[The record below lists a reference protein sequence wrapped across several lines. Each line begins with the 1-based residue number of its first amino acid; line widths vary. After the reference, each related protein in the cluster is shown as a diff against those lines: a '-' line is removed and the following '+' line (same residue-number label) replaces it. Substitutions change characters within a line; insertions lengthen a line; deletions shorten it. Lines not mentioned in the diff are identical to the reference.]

1 MVIEIC
7 DLPSKNIKTLT
18 IYAKLYG
25 NTFEPVNAYNMRLEV
40 MARTYKN
47 NHLFRG
53 LLQSEDGIISSILDV
68 NHRSITF
75 QTTFGVNEDLVDE
88 LKNRPEH
95 IVFSERSRIA
105 RLGLQIKCDPPDANS
120 LQGDMITLTLVA
132 STVIPGYPGLDEF
145 KDFFTPGLPVGRLVF
160 CDPEALLS
168 SDEVLEAI
176 ERAELKLPESTTIS
190 SDGSILIAPHKA
202 VCRFREPLDKRT
214 LGRILLREDGRELLN
229 RYQVRNAMPSVTI
242 GPGEGV
248 VTTCS
253 MYLNEHY
260 VVLQS
265 GFALG
270 RNLPATVLDPIKTR
284 GIRIYLEIVNQSHH
298 PIVNP
303 LISAKVYNAAK
314 SRNGLRRKKTAQTS
328 SFYSY
333 RQMREF
339 EEGFSRFSNTTCHF
353 LDKPVAVAL
362 GEADGLKKA
371 EIFLNGPAEDC
382 DVTRPMCSLAR
393 RDFSPNSECSH
404 VYATSRIEDAL
415 DRIPAVLIMKY
426 FPNIIEHRDIINLT
440 CEGKLKALYFYEPSC
455 EHGPFLSQQD
465 HHRLEEYHAF
475 GLEVYWVS
483 GLNDRLMKHTMRD
496 GMGYFV
502 APERIADFHKSMLF
516 AFYGSNQKLSPRGET
531 KLGELLDALIE
542 FWGQRIGIVTGGGS
556 GVMEQA
562 NTLARE
568 RGILSGAN
576 FLDITDQSM
585 TTDVDFCQV
594 FQATCRHS
602 RQKWFEIASF
612 PIFNIGGLG
621 SLEELG
627 ITLCNMKLSILDPV
641 PVILFDTEG
650 GGDFWNGIDDQ
661 INEMVKRGRAPAWI
675 KDNIVI
681 TDDPK
686 TVTDVYR
693 QRLQLF

>member
-1 MVIEIC
+1 M
-7 DLPSKNIKTLT
+7 
-18 IYAKLYG
+18 
-25 NTFEPVNAYNMRLEV
+25 
-40 MARTYKN
+40 
-47 NHLFRG
+47 FRG
-53 LLQSEDGIISSILDV
+53 LLQSEDGVISRILDV
-68 NHRSITF
+68 NSQLMTLE
-75 QTTFGVNEDLVDE
+75 TTFGLSEE
-88 LKNRPEH
+88 LIDQLRSQPEH

-105 RLGLQIKCDPPDANS
+105 RLGIQIECEPPGADSIKENK
-120 LQGDMITLTLVA
+120 ITLTLVA
-132 STVIPGYPGLDEF
+132 SAVIAGYPGLEEM
-145 KDFFTPGLPVGRLVF
+145 KDLFTMGLPVGRLVF

-168 SDEVLEAI
+168 SDEVLAAI
-176 ERAELKLPESTTIS
+176 ERSELKLPASTTIS
-190 SDGSILIAPHKA
+190 SDGSIVIAPHKV
-202 VCRFREPLDKRT
+202 VCRVKEPLDKQT
-214 LGRILLREDGRELLN
+214 LGQILLRKDGRKLLN
-229 RYQVRNAMPSVTI
+229 RYQVREAVPSVTI
-242 GPGEGV
+242 APGDGV

-253 MYLNEHY
+253 MYLNEHF

-265 GFALG
+265 GFAMG

-284 GIRIYLEIVNQSHH
+284 GIQIYLEIVNHSDH

-303 LISAKVYNAAK
+303 LISAKIYHAAK
-314 SRNGLRRKKTAQTS
+314 SRNGYRPPKAARKNNG
-328 SFYSY
+328 YSY
-333 RQMREF
+333 RQMRQLEKCF
-339 EEGFSRFSNTTCHF
+339 NSLDNSTCHF
-353 LDKPVAVAL
+353 IDKPLAL
-362 GEADGLKKA
+362 IPGDSEELNKA
-371 EIFLNGPAEDC
+371 EIFLNGPGQLCE
-382 DVTRPMCSLAR
+382 VTRAMCALAR
-393 RDFSPNSECSH
+393 RDFSPNSECAH
-404 VYATSRIEDAL
+404 VYATSKIQEVVKNG
-415 DRIPAVLIMKY
+415 PAVLALKY

-465 HHRLEEYHAF
+465 HHRLEEYYAF

-483 GLNDRLMKHTMRD
+483 GLNGRLMKHTMRD

-502 APERIADFHKSMLF
+502 APERNADFHFVAPERNADFHKSMLF
-516 AFYGSNQKLSPRGET
+516 AFYGSNQKLSGRGEER
-531 KLGELLDALIE
+531 LGALMDALID
-542 FWGQRIGIVTGGGS
+542 FWGKHIGIVTGGGS

-627 ITLCNMKLSILDPV
+627 ITLCNMKLAILDPV

-650 GGDFWNGIDDQ
+650 NGDYWDGIDDQ
-661 INEMVKRGRAPAWI
+661 INAMIKQGRAPEWI
-675 KDNIVI
+675 RDNIVI

>member
-1 MVIEIC
+1 
-7 DLPSKNIKTLT
+7 
-18 IYAKLYG
+18 
-25 NTFEPVNAYNMRLEV
+25 MRMEV

-47 NHLFRG
+47 NHPFRG
-53 LLQSEDGIISSILDV
+53 LLQSEDGIISRILDV

-75 QTTFGVNEDLVDE
+75 QTTFGLNEDLADE

-105 RLGLQIKCDPPDANS
+105 RLGIQIKCDPPGADS

-132 STVIPGYPGLDEF
+132 SAVISGYPGLDEF
-145 KDFFTPGLPVGRLVF
+145 KDFFTLGLPVGRLVF

-176 ERAELKLPESTTIS
+176 EGAELKLPASTTIS
-190 SDGSILIAPHKA
+190 SDGSILIAPHKV
-202 VCRFREPLDKRT
+202 VCQFREPLDRET

-242 GPGEGV
+242 APGEGV

-284 GIRIYLEIVNQSHH
+284 GIRIYLEIVNQSNH

-314 SRNGLRRKKTAQTS
+314 SRNGLWRKKAAQVS
-328 SFYSY
+328 HFYTY
-333 RQMREF
+333 RDMREF
-339 EEGFSRFSNTTCHF
+339 EERFYCLSNTTCHF
-353 LDKPVAVAL
+353 LDKPVAVAP

-371 EIFLNGPAEDC
+371 KIFLNGPSGDC
-382 DVTRPMCSLAR
+382 DVTRAMCSLAR

-426 FPNIIEHRDIINLT
+426 FPNIIEHRDIINLI

-475 GLEVYWVS
+475 GIEVYWVS

-562 NTLARE
+562 NTLARK

-612 PIFNIGGLG
+612 PIFNVGGLG

-661 INEMVKRGRAPAWI
+661 INEMVSRGRAPEWI

-681 TDDPK
+681 TDNPK

-693 QRLQLF
+693 ERLQLF

>member
-1 MVIEIC
+1 
-7 DLPSKNIKTLT
+7 
-18 IYAKLYG
+18 
-25 NTFEPVNAYNMRLEV
+25 
-40 MARTYKN
+40 MARTHRDNY
-47 NHLFRG
+47 LFRG
-53 LLQSEDGIISSILDV
+53 LLQSEDGVISRILDV
-68 NHRSITF
+68 NNRSITF
-75 QTTFGVNEDLVDE
+75 QTTFGLNEDLVKE

-105 RLGLQIKCDPPDANS
+105 RLGIQIKCDPPDLNS
-120 LQGDMITLTLVA
+120 LKGDIVTLTLAA
-132 STVIPGYPGLDEF
+132 SAVISGYPGLDEF
-145 KDFFTPGLPVGRLVF
+145 KDFFTLGLPVGRLVF

-190 SDGSILIAPHKA
+190 SDGSIVIAPHKV
-202 VCRFREPLDKRT
+202 VCRFKEPLDKKA
-214 LGRILLREDGRELLN
+214 LGRILFREDGRELLN
-229 RYQVRNAMPSVTI
+229 RYQVRNALPSLTI
-242 GPGEGV
+242 APGEGV

-314 SRNGLRRKKTAQTS
+314 SRNGLRRKKAAQTS
-328 SFYSY
+328 TFYSY

-339 EEGFSRFSNTTCHF
+339 ENRFSRLSTTTCHF
-353 LDKPVAVAL
+353 IDKPVAVAC
-362 GEADGLKKA
+362 GEADGLRKA
-371 EIFLNGPAEDC
+371 EIFLNGPSEEC
-382 DVTRPMCSLAR
+382 DVTRAMCSLAR
-393 RDFSPNSECSH
+393 RDFSPNSECAH
-404 VYATSRIEDAL
+404 MYATSKIENAL

-475 GLEVYWVS
+475 GLEVFWVS

-502 APERIADFHKSMLF
+502 APERFADFHKSMLF
-516 AFYGSNQKLSPRGET
+516 AFYGSNQKLSPKGEA
-531 KLGELLDALIE
+531 KLGGLLEALIE
-542 FWGQRIGIVTGGGS
+542 FWGRRIGIVTGGGS

-576 FLDITDQSM
+576 FLDITDQTM

-612 PIFNIGGLG
+612 PIFNVGGLG

-661 INEMVKRGRAPAWI
+661 INEMVKRGRAPEWI

-681 TDDPK
+681 TDNPK

>member
-1 MVIEIC
+1 
-7 DLPSKNIKTLT
+7 
-18 IYAKLYG
+18 
-25 NTFEPVNAYNMRLEV
+25 
-40 MARTYKN
+40 MAGTDTN

-53 LLQSEDGIISSILDV
+53 LLQSEDGVISKVLEV
-68 NHRSITF
+68 NNRAITF
-75 QTTFGVNEDLVDE
+75 QTTFGLGEE
-88 LKNRPEH
+88 LSDQFRNQPEH

-105 RLGLQIKCDPPDANS
+105 RLGMQIKCDPLSADGPQVNT
-120 LQGDMITLTLVA
+120 ITLTQVA
-132 STVIPGYPGLDEF
+132 SPVIPGYPDLDEL
-145 KDFFTPGLPVGRLVF
+145 KDFFTLGLPVGRLVF
-160 CDPEALLS
+160 CDPKALLT

-176 ERAELKLPESTTIS
+176 DRAELKLPASTTIS
-190 SDGSILIAPHKA
+190 SDGSIVIASHKV
-202 VCRFREPLDKRT
+202 VCRFREPLRKKT

-229 RYQVRNAMPSVTI
+229 RYQVRDAVPSVNI
-242 GPGEGV
+242 APGEGV

-253 MYLNEHY
+253 MYLHEHC

-284 GIRIYLEIVNQSHH
+284 GIRIYLEIVNQSDH

-314 SRNGLRRKKTAQTS
+314 SLDIVRQKKVTQNGNYFT
-328 SFYSY
+328 Y

-339 EEGFSRFSNTTCHF
+339 EKRFTQTDDSSCHF
-353 LDKPVAVAL
+353 VNKPVAVIPDAK
-362 GEADGLKKA
+362 DGLKQA
-371 EIFLNGPAEDC
+371 RIFINGPGQTCE
-382 DVTRPMCSLAR
+382 VTSAICALAR
-393 RDFSPNSECSH
+393 HDFSPNSECSH
-404 VYATSRIEDAL
+404 LYATRRIEEA
-415 DRIPAVLIMKY
+415 IKNPAAVLVMRY
-426 FPNIIEHRDIINLT
+426 FPNIIEHRDIINLA
-440 CEGKLKALYFYEPSC
+440 CEGKLKALYFYEPSF

-465 HHRLEEYHAF
+465 HHRLEEYYAF

-483 GLNDRLMKHTMRD
+483 GLNGHLMKHTMRD

-502 APERIADFHKSMLF
+502 IPERIADFHKSMLF
-516 AFYGSNQKLSPRGET
+516 AFYGSNQRLQQKGEER
-531 KLGELLDALIE
+531 LGILMDELIA

-562 NTLARE
+562 NSLARA

-650 GGDFWNGIDDQ
+650 SGNFWNGIDGQ
-661 INEMVKRGRAPAWI
+661 INEMIRRERAPAWI

-686 TVTDVYR
+686 VVTDVYR

>member
-1 MVIEIC
+1 
-7 DLPSKNIKTLT
+7 
-18 IYAKLYG
+18 
-25 NTFEPVNAYNMRLEV
+25 
-40 MARTYKN
+40 MARIYKN

-53 LLQSEDGIISSILDV
+53 LLQSEDGVISKILDIN
-68 NHRSITF
+68 NHSVAF
-75 QTTFGVNEDLVDE
+75 QTTFGLNADLVDE
-88 LKNRPEH
+88 FKNRPEH

-105 RLGLQIKCDPPDANS
+105 RLGLQIKCNPPVADS
-120 LQGDMITLTLVA
+120 LKGDRITLNLEA
-132 STVIPGYPGLDEF
+132 SAVIPGYPGLDEF
-145 KDFFTPGLPVGRLVF
+145 KDLFALGLPVGRLVF

-168 SDEVLEAI
+168 SDEVLRAI
-176 ERAELKLPESTTIS
+176 ERAELKLPESTAIS
-190 SDGSILIAPHKA
+190 SDGSIVIAPHKV
-202 VCRFREPLDKRT
+202 VCRFREPLDRKT

-229 RYQVRNAMPSVTI
+229 RYQVRNAVPSLTI
-242 GPGEGV
+242 APGEGV

-265 GFALG
+265 GFSLG

-303 LISAKVYNAAK
+303 LISAKVYSAAK
-314 SRNGLRRKKTAQTS
+314 SRNGQRRKRAARTGN
-328 SFYSY
+328 SFNY
-333 RQMREF
+333 RQMRRF
-339 EEGFSRFSNTTCHF
+339 EKRFEDIGNPNCHF
-353 LDKPVAVAL
+353 LERPVALAS
-362 GEADGLKKA
+362 GETDQLEKA
-371 EIFLNGPAEDC
+371 HFFINGPSENC
-382 DVTRPMCSLAR
+382 DATRAVCALAR
-393 RDFSPNSECSH
+393 RDFSPKSECAH
-404 VYATSRIEDAL
+404 IYATSRIQDAI
-415 DRIPAVLIMKY
+415 DSIPTVLILKF

-440 CEGKLKALYFYEPSC
+440 CQGKLKALYFFEPSY

-483 GLNDRLMKHTMRD
+483 GLNERLMKHTMRD
-496 GMGYFV
+496 RMGYFV

-516 AFYGSNQKLSPRGET
+516 AFYGSNQKLSPKGEE
-531 KLGELLDALIE
+531 KLGALMDALIE
-542 FWGQRIGIVTGGGS
+542 FWGQHIGIVTGGGS

-562 NTLARE
+562 NMLARE

-576 FLDITDQSM
+576 FLDITDQSL

-641 PVILFDTEG
+641 PVVLFDTEG
-650 GGDFWNGIDDQ
+650 GGDYWNGIDDQ
-661 INEMVKRGRAPAWI
+661 IHEMVKRGRAPDWI
-675 KDNIVI
+675 EDNIVI

-686 TVTDVYR
+686 MVTDVYR

>member
-1 MVIEIC
+1 
-7 DLPSKNIKTLT
+7 
-18 IYAKLYG
+18 
-25 NTFEPVNAYNMRLEV
+25 
-40 MARTYKN
+40 MARSCKN

-53 LLQSEDGIISSILDV
+53 LLQSEDGVISKIIDMNQGSI
-68 NHRSITF
+68 RF
-75 QTTFGVNEDLVDE
+75 QTIFGLNDDLVDE
-88 LKNRPEH
+88 FKHRPEH

-105 RLGLQIKCDPPDANS
+105 RLGIQIKCDPPDTDS
-120 LQGDMITLTLVA
+120 LQGNMITLTLVA
-132 STVIPGYPGLDEF
+132 SAVIPGYPGLDEF
-145 KDFFTPGLPVGRLVF
+145 KDFFTLGLPVGRLVF
-160 CDPEALLS
+160 CDPDALLS
-168 SDEVLEAI
+168 SDEVLAAI

-190 SDGSILIAPHKA
+190 SEGSIVIAPHKV
-202 VCRFREPLDKRT
+202 VCRFREPLDSEI

-229 RYQVRNAMPSVTI
+229 RYQVRDAMPSVTVA
-242 GPGEGV
+242 PGEGV

-284 GIRIYLEIVNQSHH
+284 GIRIYLEIVNQSDH

-314 SRNGLRRKKTAQTS
+314 SRNGLRRRKAAQKSGYYT
-328 SFYSY
+328 Y
-333 RQMREF
+333 RQLREF
-339 EEGFSRFSNTTCHF
+339 EGRFNCFGKTTCHF
-353 LDKPVAVAL
+353 SDKPVAVAIDQTDRL
-362 GEADGLKKA
+362 NKA
-371 EIFLNGPAEDC
+371 AVFLNGPSEDC
-382 DVTRPMCSLAR
+382 DVTRATCSLAR
-393 RDFSPNSECSH
+393 SDFSPNSECAH
-404 VYATSRIEDAL
+404 VYATSRIADSL
-415 DRIPAVLIMKY
+415 DRTPAVLIMKY

-440 CEGKLKALYFYEPSC
+440 CDGKLKALYFYEPSC

-465 HHRLEEYHAF
+465 HHRLEEYYAF

-496 GMGYFV
+496 GLGYFV

-516 AFYGSNQKLSPRGET
+516 AFYGSNQKLSPKGEA

-661 INEMVKRGRAPAWI
+661 INEMIRRGRAPEWI
-675 KDNIVI
+675 RDNIVI

-686 TVTDVYR
+686 TVIDVYR
-693 QRLQLF
+693 QGLQLF

>member
-1 MVIEIC
+1 MAKNH
-7 DLPSKNIKTLT
+7 PS
-18 IYAKLYG
+18 
-25 NTFEPVNAYNMRLEV
+25 
-40 MARTYKN
+40 
-47 NHLFRG
+47 NHIFRG
-53 LLQSEDGIISSILDV
+53 LLQSDDGLISKVINADS
-68 NHRSITF
+68 HTITF
-75 QTTFGVNEDLVDE
+75 EAVFGLSNELIDQ
-88 LKNRPEH
+88 LKKQPEH

-105 RLGLQIKCDPPDANS
+105 RLGIQIQCEPPGSDD
-120 LQGDMITLTLVA
+120 LTGDKITLRLVA
-132 STVIPGYPGLDEF
+132 SSVISGYPKLNEI
-145 KDFFTPGLPVGRLVF
+145 KDFFSLGLPVGRLVF
-160 CDPEALLS
+160 CDPDALLD
-168 SDEVLEAI
+168 SDEVLAAI

-190 SDGSILIAPHKA
+190 SDGSIVIAPHKLI
-202 VCRFREPLDKRT
+202 CRFKAPLDKKT

-229 RYQVRNAMPSVTI
+229 RYQVRSAVSSVKI
-242 GPGEGV
+242 EAGEGV

-253 MYLNEHY
+253 MYLNDHF

-265 GFALG
+265 GFATG

-284 GIRIYLEIVNQSHH
+284 GIRIYLEIVNQSDH

-303 LISAKVYNAAK
+303 LISARIYHAAK
-314 SRNGLRRKKTAQTS
+314 TRNGERRKKSVS
-328 SFYSY
+328 SHSHFTYE
-333 RQMREF
+333 QMRTF
-339 EEGFSRFSNTTCHF
+339 EKQLAAADPSSCHF
-353 LDKPVAVAL
+353 IDKPIAVVRD
-362 GEADGLKKA
+362 EANGLKNA
-371 EIFLNGPAEDC
+371 DIFLNGPGQSCEITSA
-382 DVTRPMCSLAR
+382 MCALAR
-393 RDFSPNSECSH
+393 RDFSPESECAH
-404 VYATSRIEDAL
+404 QYATSRIPDVI
-415 DRIPAVLIMKY
+415 RNSPAMLAVKY

-440 CEGKLKALYFYEPSC
+440 YEGKLKAMYFYEPSC

-483 GLNDRLMKHTMRD
+483 GLNGRLMKHTMRD

-502 APERIADFHKSMLF
+502 APERLADFHKSMLF
-516 AFYGSNQKLSPRGET
+516 AFYGSNQILSSRGE
-531 KLGELLDALIE
+531 KRLGMLLDALID
-542 FWGQRIGIVTGGGS
+542 FWGQHIGIVTGGGS

-562 NTLARE
+562 NTLARK

-641 PVILFDTEG
+641 PVILFDTEV
-650 GGDFWNGIDDQ
+650 GGDYWAGIDAQ
-661 INEMVKRGRAPAWI
+661 IDEMVRRGRAPAWI

-686 TVTDVYR
+686 TVTEVYR